1 MIGMMFYLLKLVL
14 LHSNVKIT
22 RLLPHQATK
31 SLDTAH
37 LAFQNENFQKQPL
50 KLSPHE
56 HTTIPK
62 LVGTWISPWLF
73 VIIQE
78 TSKIQLVYNQKNNNL
93 QKWFNVATWKITGFQ
108 CQYCFPG
115 WAAGAAALNKSID
128 FLMKYFRWN
137 MLKHLKGCLSTLIQ
151 CIHWREIQKQTWVM
165 IIKCGMF
172 LHTFPVTNLVCQ
184 LKQMPIKARFSQF
197 TISRLLWKRK
207 GS

>member
-1 MIGMMFYLLKLVL
+1 MIGMMFYLLKMVL
-14 LHSNVKIT
+14 LDSNVKIT

-50 KLSPHE
+50 KLSPYE

-73 VIIQE
+73 IIIQE

-115 WAAGAAALNKSID
+115 WAAGAAALNKSMD

-137 MLKHLKGCLSTLIQ
+137 MLKHLKGYEYIDSVHSSKGNSKASLGHDHQMWDVPAHLPCNQFSMSI
-151 CIHWREIQKQTWVM
+151 E
-165 IIKCGMF
+165 
-172 LHTFPVTNLVCQ
+172 TNANQSKV
-184 LKQMPIKARFSQF
+184 
-197 TISRLLWKRK
+197 
-207 GS
+207 